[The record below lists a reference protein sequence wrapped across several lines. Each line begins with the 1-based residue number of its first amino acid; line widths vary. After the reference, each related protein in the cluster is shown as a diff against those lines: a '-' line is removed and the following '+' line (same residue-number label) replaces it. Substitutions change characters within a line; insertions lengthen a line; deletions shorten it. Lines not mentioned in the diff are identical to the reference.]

1 MRLIAFAAVSSLAL
15 MAAAGCAPH
24 VDYAHKTTLDCPDRQ
39 GELRRTGIS
48 PDRKSCTYQA
58 AEGAE
63 VTLQLAAV
71 NGDPGAVL
79 SAVETSLIGPAAP
92 GQAPKADDKG
102 KDDGSK
108 DDGGKT
114 DKPGAAEAATNTTTT
129 TTTTTASGD
138 AAAKAA
144 QQASADATSG
154 KGAWSSDD
162 DDKGHGIVVHDGGGS
177 GKDNA
182 HIRLPGLHIDADE
195 STGNARVDIAGVHI
209 DANDEDAT
217 VHVTRDVRLRGQGF
231 SRERNGLR
239 ATFIAKRE
247 NLPDGYRFVGYQ
259 AAGPKTGPLTIAI
272 VKSRDEIDDGN
283 RLYRDIRR
291 LVRRNGGA

>member
-24 VDYAHKTTLDCPDRQ
+24 VDYAHKTALDCPDRQ
-39 GELRRTGIS
+39 GELRRTGAAA
-48 PDRKSCTYQA
+48 DGKSCTYQA
-58 AEGAE
+58 SEGAE

-71 NGDPGAVL
+71 NGDAGAVL

-92 GQAPKADDKG
+92 GQAPKTDDKG
-102 KDDGSK
+102 KDDG
-108 DDGGKT
+108 GKA
-114 DKPGAAEAATNTTTT
+114 DKSGAAESPTNTTTT
-129 TTTTTASGD
+129 TTTSVASGD
-138 AAAKAA
+138 DASKAA

-162 DDKGHGIVVHDGGGS
+162 DDHEHGVVVHDGGRS

-217 VHVTRDVRLRGQGF
+217 VHVTREVRLRGQGF

-283 RLYRDIRR
+283 RLYRDVRR